1 MARLVYRC
9 KHWKNRKLRP
19 NNLTF
24 GSCSCI
30 MQILSHRIYFL
41 FMPNKQNARKALR
54 QAKKRTVQ
62 NLSVKK
68 AYKAAVK
75 ATVVATKAEV
85 AEKMRL
91 AQKKLDKAAKKGV
104 LKKNAAARK
113 LSRLT
118 KKVKKVVA

>member
-1 MARLVYRC
+1 
-9 KHWKNRKLRP
+9 
-19 NNLTF
+19 
-24 GSCSCI
+24 
-30 MQILSHRIYFL
+30 
-41 FMPNKQNARKALR
+41 MPNKQNARKALR

-118 KKVKKVVA
+118 KKVKKAIA